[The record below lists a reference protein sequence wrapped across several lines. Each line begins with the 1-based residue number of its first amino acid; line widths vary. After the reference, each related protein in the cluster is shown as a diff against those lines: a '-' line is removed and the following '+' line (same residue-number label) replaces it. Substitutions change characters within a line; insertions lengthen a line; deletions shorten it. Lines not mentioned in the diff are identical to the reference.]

1 METMLS
7 ATSLSKSFKHF
18 KAVDNISFSI
28 NKGEVYGFL
37 GQNGAGK
44 STTMRLLLGL
54 IFPDAGSV
62 HISGQLLGKNKRH
75 LLKNVGAII
84 ERPDLYSYLSGWD
97 NLKIFATLSDVNIK
111 NNRLQEVFEIVGLR
125 GRENDLV
132 NSYSQGMK
140 QRLGLAIAIVH
151 NPNILILDEPTNGL
165 DPQGIADM
173 RALIRTLNADHKKT
187 ILISSHL
194 IYEIQQ
200 VASSMLII
208 HKGKKLIEGH
218 VQQLLNVNDTITNF
232 QIQSN
237 QSILTALSI
246 SSWTPYLLSSTSE
259 TLSFKMDPEKIPQL
273 NKWLVDNNIAVKSI
287 NSMHSLEQYFLNMT
301 HDSTAK
307 N

>member
-1 METMLS
+1 MLS
-7 ATSLSKSFKHF
+7 AKGLSKSFKHF
-18 KAVDNISFSI
+18 KALDDLSFDI
-28 NKGEVYGFL
+28 NKGQVYGFL

-62 HISGQLLGKNKRH
+62 YISGQLLSKNNRN

-84 ERPDLYSYLSGWD
+84 ERPDLYGYLSGRD
-97 NLKIFATLSDVNIK
+97 NLKIFALLSHANLK
-111 NNRLQEVFEIVGLR
+111 STRLDEVFEIVGLK

-132 NSYSQGMK
+132 SSYSQGMK

-151 NPNILILDEPTNGL
+151 NPDILILDEPTNGL

-173 RALIRTLNADHKKT
+173 RALIRSLNADHNKT

-194 IYEIQQ
+194 IYEIEQ

-208 HKGKKLIEGH
+208 HKGKKLIEGN
-218 VQQLLNVNDTITNF
+218 VKQLLNANDTLTNF
-232 QIQSN
+232 QIQSDAH
-237 QSILTALSI
+237 LLAALNN
-246 SSWTPYLLSSTSE
+246 STWAPFLQASTTE
-259 TLSFKMDPEKIPQL
+259 SLSFKMDPEKIPSL
-273 NKWLVDNNIAVKSI
+273 NNWLVANKVAVKSI
-287 NSMHSLEQYFLNMT
+287 NSIHSLEQYFLNIT